1 MKRCLLSGESGYS
14 PRRLLRRGYTPG
26 FSFFLLVFLLSSLPG
41 FAQQSITVTGKVIV
55 GDSAIGGATVQV
67 KGRREAVQTAPDG
80 RFTINVPKGSRL
92 VISFVGYT
100 PEEVAAAPSFMIV
113 QLKQAIQQGSEVIV
127 VGYGV
132 QKKAT
137 LTGSIAQVSGAEVAV
152 SPSPNVGASLA
163 GKLPGLIVNQT
174 NGEPGRDDPNL
185 LIRGMAT
192 LPGPP
197 GSPVNSGPL
206 IIIDG
211 VERSGLT
218 RLDPDDIESI
228 SVLKDAS
235 AAIYG
240 ARAANGVILVTSKS
254 GHRGKTVFDFNY
266 NYGIQN
272 VTKIPKML
280 DAVTYE
286 QVYNENQFYKQGSNP
301 ATYLP
306 FYTDS
311 VIAITKSG
319 SDPVN
324 YPNTDWVKAVLK
336 SSHVQKIGIQA
347 SGGSDAVRY
356 LLSFGSTTQGG
367 DFKHVP
373 DNYQQYNMRLKLD
386 ADVAPNLTVGA
397 NISGIF
403 SDGTYSSVTGQTDLG
418 GPNGTAVTFID
429 ILQANPT
436 LVAVYPNGDIAPGR
450 LAESPLLLDQ
460 EGFAKISNSSIYS
473 TFTGTY
479 RAPFLK
485 GLRADI
491 SYNYDFAN
499 QFEKVWQIPA
509 YYYSYNINTKN
520 YDRKLQNRV
529 IQDNDIY
536 NKWTTRLTNLRFT
549 YERTIARR
557 HHITV
562 LAGAEQQY
570 NTNSFSNA
578 GRKNF
583 VSSAVP
589 QLNVGST
596 AGADQSIQGSAS
608 AGAYNNYFGRLNY
621 DFASKYLLEFSFRDN
636 GSQIFPVGKRYGFFP
651 GGSAGWVMSE
661 EKFMHNLPAITY
673 LKLRVSHGELGN
685 DRVASYQNVQSYAFG
700 SNYVFG
706 SSDVPG
712 IYPLVVPNPNITW
725 EVSKKTDFGV
735 VATLWNGLLGIDATY
750 FIEHRSNILVP
761 PVLSTGQI
769 YGYPSLPDQNTGIV
783 YNHGYELV
791 LTHRQTFKD
800 FSYSLSANFNYAR
813 NKVINMDETP
823 LAEPWQ
829 NATGHPINAG
839 LYYKFA
845 GIFRDQADLTKNA
858 NQAWS
863 GSKVGDQ
870 KVANLSGSNQ
880 ISGNDQFRFDY
891 TAIPMETFGFTS
903 IFRYKSWDLNLF
915 FYGQSK
921 VYNYD
926 AVYANLGNS
935 DFSNAMVARAT
946 NRWTVNNID
955 GTLPRSN
962 EAAPGATTLYLK
974 DATFIRLKTM
984 EIGYSLP
991 HSLITRTHTFTAVR
1005 FYVSG
1010 FNVLTWAKAIKYADP
1025 EISGNST
1032 TYPQQRIVNFGA
1044 TVKF

>member
-1 MKRCLLSGESGYS
+1 M
-14 PRRLLRRGYTPG
+14 
-26 FSFFLLVFLLSSLPG
+26 
-41 FAQQSITVTGKVIV
+41 A
-55 GDSAIGGATVQV
+55 GDSAIGGATVQI
-67 KGRREAVQTAPDG
+67 KGHRGAVQTTPDG
-80 RFTINVPKGSRL
+80 RFTIDAPKGSTL
-92 VISFVGYT
+92 LITFVGFE
-100 PEEVAAAPSFMIV
+100 PQEVKAGSEFAVVRLNQSIE
-113 QLKQAIQQGSEVIV
+113 QGSEVVV

-137 LTGSIAQVSGAEVAV
+137 LTGSISQVSGSEIAV

-174 NGEPGRDDPNL
+174 SGEPGKDDPNL

-192 LPGPP
+192 LPGPA

-254 GHRGKTVFDFNY
+254 GHKGKTVFDFNY

-280 DAVTYE
+280 DAPTYM
-286 QVYNENQFYKQGSNP
+286 QVYNEGLFYRENRPTSGF
-301 ATYLP
+301 TP

-311 VIAITKSG
+311 VIAVTKAG
-319 SDPVN
+319 TDPVN

-356 LLSFGSTTQGG
+356 LLSFGTTTQDG

-373 DNYQQYNMRLKLD
+373 DNYGQYNMRLKLD
-386 ADVAPNLTVGA
+386 ADIAPNLTVGA

-403 SDGTYSSVTGQTDLG
+403 SDATYSSVTGQPDVGVAG
-418 GPNGTAVTFID
+418 GTGVNFVN
-429 ILQANPT
+429 ILQSNPT
-436 LVAVYPNGDIAPGR
+436 LVAIYPNGDIAGGR
-450 LAESPLLLDQ
+450 LAQSPLLLDQ
-460 EGFAKISNSSIYS
+460 EGYNKVSNSSIYS

-485 GLRADI
+485 GLRADV
-491 SYNYDFAN
+491 SYNYDIAN
-499 QFEKVWQIPA
+499 QFEKEWQIPA
-509 YYYSYNINTKN
+509 YYYSYNVNTKN
-520 YDRKLQNRV
+520 YDKLLQNSV
-529 IQDNDIY
+529 VQDNDIY
-536 NKWTTRLTNLRFT
+536 NKWTTQLTNFRLS
-549 YERTIARR
+549 YERTVASH
-557 HHITV
+557 HHIT
-562 LAGAEQQY
+562 AMIGAEQQY

-583 VSSAVP
+583 VSTAIP

-596 AGADQSIQGSAS
+596 APADQSVSGSAS

-636 GSQIFPVGKRYGFFP
+636 GSQIFPEGKRYGFFP

-661 EKFMHNLPAITY
+661 EKFMHNIPAITY

-685 DRVASYQNVQSYAFG
+685 DRVLPYQYLQSYTFG

-706 SSDVPG
+706 SGDVPG
-712 IYPLVVPNPNITW
+712 ITPGVVPNADITW
-725 EVSKKTDFGV
+725 EVSKKTDLGV

-750 FIEHRSNILVP
+750 FIEHRSNILVQP
-761 PVLSTGQI
+761 NLSTGQS
-769 YGYPSLPDQNTGIV
+769 YGYPGLPDQNTGIV

-813 NKVINMDETP
+813 NKIINMDETP
-823 LAEPWQ
+823 HSEPWL
-829 NATGHPINAG
+829 NNTGHPVGAG
-839 LYYKFA
+839 AYYKTV
-845 GIFRDQADLTKNA
+845 GIFKDQADLTKNA
-858 NQAWS
+858 NQATNS
-863 GSKVGDQ
+863 SQVGDQ
-870 KVANLSGSNQ
+870 KFANLSGSNQ
-880 ISGNDQFRFDY
+880 ITANDAFIFDY
-891 TAIPMETFGFTS
+891 TAIPEETFGLTS
-903 IFRYKSWDLNLF
+903 IFRYKAFDLNLF

-926 AVYANLGNS
+926 GVFANLGS
-935 DFSNAMVARAT
+935 TDFSNAMVARAT
-946 NRWTVNNID
+946 DRWSVNNIN
-955 GTLPRSN
+955 GSLPRAS
-962 EAAPGATTLYLK
+962 ESTPGNSTLYLK
-974 DATFIRLKTM
+974 DATFIRLKTA
-984 EIGYSLP
+984 EIGFTLP
-991 HSLITRTHTFTAVR
+991 HDIIARTHTFTNVR

-1032 TYPQQRIVNFGA
+1032 AYPQQRIINFGA
-1044 TVKF
+1044 SVKF